1 MHRTTAFINFHI
13 LRINEELIMSTL
25 FLVFFLFVSIAF
37 LEAFMLQVLLGVDYK
52 KHSLFYKKLFR
63 RFYKLDED

>member
-1 MHRTTAFINFHI
+1 MG
-13 LRINEELIMSTL
+13 TL

-37 LEAFMLQVLLGVDYK
+37 LEAFMLQVLLGVNYK
-52 KHSLFYKKLFR
+52 KHSLFYKNIFK